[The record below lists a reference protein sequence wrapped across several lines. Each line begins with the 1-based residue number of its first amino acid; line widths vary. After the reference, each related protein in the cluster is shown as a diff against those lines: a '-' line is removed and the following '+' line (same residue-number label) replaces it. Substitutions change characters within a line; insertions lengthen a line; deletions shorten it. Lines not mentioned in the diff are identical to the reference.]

1 MANKRLPS
9 LTEAQVR
16 RLATAKVFERG
27 RDYFAESAISETT
40 RQGMTLS
47 GQCQGSDPEPYVVR
61 VSFDKKGVA
70 DADCDCPYEYE
81 GVCKH
86 VVALLL
92 TYVNE
97 PQRFGTGAPSS
108 SSSLANHSKE
118 ELLALINELTGRDPK
133 LKAVVEINAAAH
145 RAKQGKPIDTKALRK
160 QARRVLHLDEY
171 EYRAGRKIA
180 KDLSALGH
188 VGEELRAAGNFLNA
202 GAVYHALLDES
213 VKAYDDLMWQVDE
226 NGDLAV
232 VVDDFAE
239 ALGDCLMKC
248 GTENKARADWLGC
261 LLDAL
266 LRDREMGGIDFASS
280 ADRIILEEATDEE
293 WSWVEERVRTK
304 AAESRDWE
312 RSSFVEFLAAGL
324 KRRKRQNE
332 AASLVRDLGT
342 PEQQARLLIREKK
355 IREAVGLI
363 NQIVTDK
370 PGLVEPFADELVQA
384 GEKQAAL
391 EFVLARVQAGDLRRS
406 EWLAAYYRK
415 HGSAKEALDWQR
427 RSFLDSPSVE
437 RFKSL
442 REVCRKTKNW
452 DEVRAEVLSAL
463 EWEDRYGALLEI
475 ALYEGDVKS
484 ALQLLPRVKGGG
496 WRDYS
501 QRVAEAAEKDY
512 PREAIKIY
520 RQKAGAAIEERNRA
534 SYQRAADYLKKV
546 KRLFL
551 RLDDLDGWSA
561 YINPLRETYK
571 HLPALQDELRKAS
584 L

>member
-1 MANKRLPS
+1 MVNKRLPS

-16 RLATAKVFERG
+16 ALATAKVFERG

-86 VVALLL
+86 LVALLL
-92 TYVNE
+92 TYIHE

-108 SSSLANHSKE
+108 SSSLADHSKE

-145 RAKQGKPIDTKALRK
+145 HARQGKPIDTAALRK
-160 QARRVLHLDEY
+160 QARRILHLGEW

-188 VGEELRAAGNFLNA
+188 VGEKLRAAGDFGNA

-232 VVDDFAE
+232 VVDNFAE
-239 ALGDCLMKC
+239 ALGDCLKKC
-248 GTENKARADWLGC
+248 GTKNKVRQDWLGC

-266 LRDREMGGIDFASS
+266 FRDREMGGVDFASS
-280 ADRIILEEATDEE
+280 ADEIILEEATNEE
-293 WSWVEERVRTK
+293 WRRIEERVRAK
-304 AAESRDWE
+304 AEQSRDWE
-312 RSSFVEFLAAGL
+312 RSSLVEFLAAGL

-342 PEQQARLLIREKK
+342 PEQQARLLIREKQ
-355 IREAVGLI
+355 IGEAVRLI
-363 NQIVTDK
+363 NEIVTDK

-384 GEKQAAL
+384 GEKQVAL
-391 EFVLARVQAGDLRRS
+391 EFVLARVQAGDGRRS

-452 DEVRAEVLSAL
+452 DKVRAKVLSAL
-463 EWEDRYGALLEI
+463 EWEDQYSALLEI
-475 ALYEGDVKS
+475 ALYEGDVKR
-484 ALQLLPRVKGGG
+484 ALQLLPRVKGHG

-501 QRVAEAAEKDY
+501 QMVGEAAEKDY

-520 RQKAGAAIEERNRA
+520 RQKAEAAIEERNRA
-534 SYQRAADYLKKV
+534 SYQRAADYLKRV
-546 KRLFL
+546 KRLFQ

-561 YINPLRETYK
+561 YVGLLRETYK
-571 HLPALQDELRKAS
+571 HLPALQDEMRKAS

>member
-1 MANKRLPS
+1 MEKKRLPR

-16 RLATAKVFERG
+16 ALATAKVFERG
-27 RDYFAESAISETT
+27 QAYFAESAIYETR
-40 RQGMTLS
+40 RQEMTLS
-47 GQCQGSDPEPYVVR
+47 GQCQGSDPEPYVIR
-61 VSFDKKGVA
+61 VSLDKNGVA

-81 GVCKH
+81 GACKH
-86 VVALLL
+86 TVALLL
-92 TYVNE
+92 TYVHE
-97 PQRFGTGAPSS
+97 PQRFSTGAPSS
-108 SSSLANHSKE
+108 SSSLADHSKE
-118 ELLALINELTGRDPK
+118 ELISLINELTGRDPK
-133 LKAVVEINAAAH
+133 LKAFVEINGTAH
-145 RAKQGKPIDTKALRK
+145 RAKQGKPIDTRALRK

-188 VGEELRAAGNFLNA
+188 VGEELRAVGNFRNA

-213 VKAYDDLMWQVDE
+213 VKAYDNLMWQVDE

-232 VVDDFAE
+232 VVDDFAK
-239 ALGDCLMKC
+239 ALGDCLKKC
-248 GTENKARADWLGC
+248 GTKNEARADWLRC

-266 LRDREMGGIDFASS
+266 FRDHEMGGIDFASS
-280 ADRIILEEATDEE
+280 AHDTILNQATDEE
-293 WSWVEERVRTK
+293 WSWVEERFRTK

-312 RSSFVEFLAAGL
+312 RASLVEFLAAGL

-355 IREAVGLI
+355 TGEAVRLI
-363 NQIVTDK
+363 NEIVTEK
-370 PGLVEPFADELVQA
+370 PGLVESFADELVQA

-391 EFVLARVQAGDLRRS
+391 EFVLARVQAGDGRRS

-415 HGSAKEALDWQR
+415 HGSAKDALDWQR

-452 DEVRAEVLSAL
+452 QEVRAEVLSAL
-463 EWEDRYGALLEI
+463 EWEDRYAALLEI
-475 ALYEGDVKS
+475 ALYEGEVER

-496 WRDYS
+496 WRDYG
-501 QRVAEAAEKDY
+501 QLVGEAAEKEY

-520 RQKAGAAIEERNRA
+520 QQKAEAAIEERSRA
-534 SYQRAADYLKKV
+534 SYQRAADFLKRV

-561 YINPLRETYK
+561 YVGLLRQTYQ
-571 HLPALQDELRKAS
+571 HLPALQDEMRKAS